1 MQGKTRMKTNR
12 SQIFSL
18 AFVALVGC
26 KSKASDGG
34 ADAQSTTA
42 ASTASA
48 SPSARIAN
56 EAKKSDAGPAIDKKQ
71 SAEFLAAM
79 AKARADVGKK
89 NFESAIAA
97 YDHALEISP
106 HDAAA
111 MGERGYARYLSGDD
125 MGAERDLVAA
135 RSFGATPKVAAE
147 IWFNLG
153 LARLREGDGDGARA
167 AFATSQSISPSAGA
181 EKKLAGLS
189 SCTAELS
196 TTDKDLPKEADF
208 PGIAKLIQV
217 DPGAIADAGAK
228 GAVCI
233 HSYTFDGSGDD
244 HDVCNDAPPW
254 LVSHDHFSF
263 FEHVDAI
270 FPASKGAM
278 YVADLGQEG
287 DWPAHCTGGYGMMGK
302 MDGKFGWTTTTYNAA
317 GGVMIQKGEDTKGA
331 QGLVDQGDYFCA
343 NGIGSVDDAF
353 YDLDTGAALLHV
365 HRPIAINA
373 VAAVATVALKNG
385 VVTIGGPGCSQTVDL
400 KLGKFSRDA
409 GK

>member
-1 MQGKTRMKTNR
+1 MISNR
-12 SQIFSL
+12 SKIFCWSAIALL
-18 AFVALVGC
+18 AAC
-26 KSKASDGG
+26 KSKLDDGKT
-34 ADAQSTTA
+34 DAQSNA
-42 ASTASA
+42 ATTASA
-48 SPSARIAN
+48 SPSARIAA
-56 EAKKSDAGPAIDKKQ
+56 EAKKVDAGPALDKKQ

-79 AKARADVGKK
+79 AKARGDVAKK
-89 NFESAIAA
+89 NFEAAIAA
-97 YDHALEISP
+97 YDQAIKISP

-125 MGAERDLVAA
+125 LGAERDLVAA

-153 LARLREGDGDGARA
+153 LARLREGDGDGARS
-167 AFATSQSISPSAGA
+167 AFATSQSIAPSAAA
-181 EKKLAGLS
+181 EKKLQGLS
-189 SCTAELS
+189 TCTAELS
-196 TTDKDLPKEADF
+196 TSDTDLPKEADF
-208 PGIAKLIQV
+208 QAIATLLQI
-217 DPGAIADAGAK
+217 DPAVEADAGAK

-233 HSYTFDGSGDD
+233 HSYTADGSGDD
-244 HDVCNDAPPW
+244 HDVCNGAPPW
-254 LVSHDHFSF
+254 LVSHDHLSF

-270 FPASKGAM
+270 FPASTGKGQM

-287 DWPAHCTGGYGMMGK
+287 DWPAHCTGAYGMMAK

-343 NGIGSVDDAF
+343 NGVGSVDDAF
-353 YDLDTGAALLHV
+353 YDLDTGKALLHV

-373 VAAVATVALKNG
+373 VAAVATVAMKNG
-385 VVTIGGPGCSQTVDL
+385 VVSIGGPGCNQTVDL
-400 KLGKFSRDA
+400 KAGKFSPDS